1 MKLPQRECVIRK
13 SAPFISLPRCVGVAD
28 NEAGGGFFDTHQISA

>member
-28 NEAGGGFFDTHQISA
+28 NEGGFFDTHQISA